1 MPLSALSHAAGI
13 AFCWATLVTF
23 ASPGAASDAGGPSP
37 TSSAFP
43 TSADSQ
49 SWSAPDA
56 NLLPDDARGRQVRY
70 GRDLI
75 AETAPLIGP
84 EVPDPSRRFA
94 GNNLNCQNC
103 HLEAGGKQFGIPFQ
117 GVTADFPKYGA
128 RSGQVGTIQ
137 DRVQGCMTRS
147 MNGRPLPPD
156 GPEMKAIVAY
166 LEFMSIG
173 RQKGVPISGRGAGRM
188 PELARAADPSRGQAI
203 FAEVCAKCHG
213 ADGQGL
219 RRGVVGDAQG
229 YAFPPLWGPDS
240 FNDGAGMGRL
250 IAAAN
255 IIRSNMPFGTTWDH
269 PTLSS
274 EDAWD
279 VAAFVESQ
287 PRPHK
292 AQLERDFPNRL
303 EKPVDASYGPYA
315 DDFSPQQHRF
325 GPFAPIRDAIKAL
338 KANGNPGRST
348 TPQSP

>member
-1 MPLSALSHAAGI
+1 MRRVRLAPRSRNCILLGHARNIREPRRGQRRGSAL
-13 AFCWATLVTF
+13 
-23 ASPGAASDAGGPSP
+23 PP

-43 TSADSQ
+43 TSADSR

-75 AETAPLIGP
+75 AETASLIGP

-117 GVTADFPKYGA
+117 GVTADFPTYGA

-173 RQKGVPISGRGAGRM
+173 RPNGAPISGRGAGRM
-188 PELARAADPSRGQAI
+188 PELVRPPTLVAAFD
-203 FAEVCAKCHG
+203 
-213 ADGQGL
+213 L
-219 RRGVVGDAQG
+219 RRGCAPATAPTDKGC
-229 YAFPPLWGPDS
+229 
-240 FNDGAGMGRL
+240 
-250 IAAAN
+250 AAA
-255 IIRSNMPFGTTWDH
+255 
-269 PTLSS
+269 SS
-274 EDAWD
+274 AT
-279 VAAFVESQ
+279 
-287 PRPHK
+287 R
-292 AQLERDFPNRL
+292 
-303 EKPVDASYGPYA
+303 
-315 DDFSPQQHRF
+315 
-325 GPFAPIRDAIKAL
+325 
-338 KANGNPGRST
+338 
-348 TPQSP
+348 